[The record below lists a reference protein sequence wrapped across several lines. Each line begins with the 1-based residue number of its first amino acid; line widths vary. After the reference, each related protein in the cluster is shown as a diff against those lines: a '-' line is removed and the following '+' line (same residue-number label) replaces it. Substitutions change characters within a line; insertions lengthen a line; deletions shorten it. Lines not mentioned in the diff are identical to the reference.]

1 MKLAITG
8 AAGFL
13 GYHLCNGLSSRFEEI
28 IGIDIAPFERSEYPK
43 NVHFVNADVRDE
55 RGLRDALKDCDMV
68 VHGAAAL
75 PLWKKEDIYTT
86 NVQGTRNVLE
96 AAIAHGIERVVFVSS
111 TAVYGV
117 PKKHPI
123 YEIDPLVGVG
133 PYGETKIEAEELC
146 VEYRKRGLCVPII
159 RPKTF
164 IGTGRLGVFQILYD
178 WVHSGKRTP
187 IIGNGRN
194 RYQLLEVEDLV
205 SAIYL
210 LLTLPEQKV
219 NDVFNVGAK
228 EFMTVYED
236 VNALCEYSG
245 TGARVIPIPSA
256 VAKPILTLLWMLH
269 LSPLYRWVYGTAD
282 TDSFVSI
289 DKAEQMLGWS
299 PRFSNKDALIRSY
312 QWYVRHMNELSAS
325 GITHRVAWKQGILSI
340 VKKCM

>member
-1 MKLAITG
+1 MKLAVTG

-13 GYHLCNGLSSRFEEI
+13 GYHLCKALSSRFEAI
-28 IGIDIAPFERSEYPK
+28 IGIDVAPFERSEYPH
-43 NVHFVNADVRDE
+43 NVRFVNVDVRDD
-55 RGLRDALKDCDMV
+55 RSLKDALNDCDMV
-68 VHGAAAL
+68 IHGAAAL

-96 AAIAHGIERVVFVSS
+96 AAVAHGIERVVFVSS

-133 PYGETKIEAEELC
+133 PYGETKIEAEKLC
-146 VEYRKRGLCVPII
+146 VEYQKRGLCVPII

-164 IGTGRLGVFQILYD
+164 IGMGRLGVFQILYD
-178 WVHSGKRTP
+178 WVHSGKRIP

-228 EFMTVYED
+228 VFMTVYED
-236 VNALCEYSG
+236 VTALCEYSG
-245 TGARVIPIPSA
+245 NGARVLPIPSL
-256 VAKPILTLLWMLH
+256 VAKPILTLLWMFD

-282 TDSFVSI
+282 TNSFVSI

-312 QWYVRHMNELSAS
+312 QWYVTHMNELSAS

-340 VKKCM
+340 VKKFM